1 MAPFV
6 HSFPVRF
13 DDVDHANIVYYP
25 RFLHYFHVAFE
36 EFFRARMGAGA
47 YLDLISRRKI
57 GFPAV
62 RAECD
67 YRAPLRFGDTVR
79 VEVSITRLGGGPT
92 GSSPEAGRSDPG
104 PAIRWGKSVRFAY
117 RATREEGPGGPE
129 AVAAEGI
136 VVCAVTDLAHFRAIE
151 VPEDLRQLFLELVVN
166 PG

>member
-1 MAPFV
+1 MPPFV
-6 HSFPVRF
+6 HRFPVRF
-13 DDVDHANIVYYP
+13 DDVDHAGIVYYP

-67 YRAPLRFGDTVR
+67 YRAPLRFGDMVA
-79 VEVSITRLGGGPT
+79 VEVAIARLG
-92 GSSPEAGRSDPG
+92 
-104 PAIRWGKSVRFAY
+104 GKSVRFAY
-117 RATREEGPGGPE
+117 RALREEGPSGP
-129 AVAAEGI
+129 AALAAEGV

-151 VPEDLRQLFLELVVN
+151 VPDDLRHLFLELVVD
-166 PG
+166 PE